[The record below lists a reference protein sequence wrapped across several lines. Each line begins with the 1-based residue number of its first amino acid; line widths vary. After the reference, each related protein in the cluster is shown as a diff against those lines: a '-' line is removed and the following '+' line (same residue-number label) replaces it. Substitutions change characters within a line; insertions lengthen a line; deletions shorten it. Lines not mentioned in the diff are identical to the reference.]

1 MLRISKDV
9 EIINIIGKGAYGDVY
24 MGKNVKTKE
33 IYAIKKITKK
43 QLESETIYQ
52 YFNNEIF
59 ILKHLN
65 HPNIISFKSL
75 IDYKTDIFLSTEY
88 CNGGNLEQAM
98 KYHIETFKKP
108 ISENIARYFIYNI
121 LLGIIYLNKNNLIH
135 RDIKSDNILLHYE
148 NEEDLITHNFLKAK
162 IKIIDFGFARY
173 LEQNELAGSL
183 VGTPMYMEPSIL
195 KTFMTSKSRVVD
207 GFYDKKVDVWSL
219 GILTYELLIG
229 IVPFIARNIKGLFH
243 SVEQRDFCIPK
254 EEKRNLELSQAGI
267 NFIDRTLNIDMNMRP
282 LPEELIK
289 DPWILGNYD
298 KKNLYKMKSDKE
310 IALVEKKTNFA
321 NFWKPI
327 ERKEEKITSN
337 NNSNSNNLK
346 KKNKLEIIGLSY
358 IDPSKKNDNVE
369 NGNDKKLNNNKL
381 RKILESKHKRLL
393 NNLNIKF
400 KGKGIK
406 IISKI
411 EKSRNNDGYINIEN
425 RTDRSINKNN
435 FNYTFNKIDDE
446 EEIGVP
452 LLNTVDSNKPNPK
465 LKSICK
471 IDVSKL
477 KENNIYIHNTISS
490 CRHSNTNS
498 NLQYFKS
505 PKKENNSNNSTT
517 KNYIYS
523 NFNGKYIKRMK
534 SDKNSSSFRSLQNE
548 DNNIKIKY
556 SYSGVNNNINFN
568 NNIINHSNITN
579 YINNINNNIYI
590 NTNNNNSYIN
600 QENRIYR
607 KKFSFKKI
615 YKPNNT
621 ENINNGGS
629 IIENKTQEY
638 NFKKIEKPKAIRLK
652 KLELFKIPI
661 YNSKIKNKIKNKSNI
676 TEDNSSN
683 EDKTLNESEFV

>member
-1 MLRISKDV
+1 MIRISPDI
-9 EIINIIGKGAYGDVY
+9 ELMNIIGKGAYGDVF
-24 MGKNVKTKE
+24 MGRNLKTKE
-33 IYAIKKITKK
+33 IYAIKKISKK

-65 HPNIISFKSL
+65 HPNIIKYKSL
-75 IDYKTDIFLSTEY
+75 NDYKTDFYLSTEY

-98 KYHIETFKKP
+98 KYHIETYKKP
-108 ISENIARYFIYNI
+108 ISERIVRYFIYNI

-135 RDIKSDNILLHYE
+135 RDIKSDNILLHYD

-229 IVPFIARNIKGLFH
+229 IVPFIARNIKGLFQ

-254 EEKRNLELSQAGI
+254 EEKRNLELSKAAI

-289 DPWILGNYD
+289 DPWISGLFD

-327 ERKEEKITSN
+327 ENSDDKIKLNDNDDGINN
-337 NNSNSNNLK
+337 NNSNLK
-346 KKNKLEIIGLSY
+346 IKNKLEIIGLSY
-358 IDPSKKNDNVE
+358 IDPSKKKDNDNE
-369 NGNDKKLNNNKL
+369 KKIDGKRLKE
-381 RKILESKHKRLL
+381 ILESKNKKIF
-393 NNLNIKF
+393 NNFTIKL

-406 IISKI
+406 LLSKSERNKEVNDIINIDNKT
-411 EKSRNNDGYINIEN
+411 EKSISNNNNNNYIN
-425 RTDRSINKNN
+425 
-435 FNYTFNKIDDE
+435 DE
-446 EEIGVP
+446 QEGEIGVP
-452 LLNTVDSNKPNPK
+452 ILNSLKENKQKEK
-465 LKSICK
+465 LKTIRK
-471 IDVSKL
+471 INVSNL
-477 KENNIYIHNTISS
+477 KRNPDNNIYIHNTISS
-490 CRHSNTNS
+490 CRNSITNG
-498 NLQYFKS
+498 NIHFFRNPNNGKIIKRLG
-505 PKKENNSNNSTT
+505 NNSNSL
-517 KNYIYS
+517 
-523 NFNGKYIKRMK
+523 
-534 SDKNSSSFRSLQNE
+534 RSLKTSENSN
-548 DNNIKIKY
+548 DMKIKY
-556 SYSGVNNNINFN
+556 SFSSMNN
-568 NNIINHSNITN
+568 NNIINQSNITN
-579 YINNINNNIYI
+579 YINNINNNIII

-600 QENRIYR
+600 PENRIY
-607 KKFSFKKI
+607 KKKYSFKKI
-615 YKPNNT
+615 YKNSLNNND
-621 ENINNGGS
+621 ENIISQQNEMFNNQ
-629 IIENKTQEY
+629 IIQKSN
-638 NFKKIEKPKAIRLK
+638 KPKTIRLK

-661 YNSKIKNKIKNKSNI
+661 YNNKIKLKNKFN
-676 TEDNSSN
+676 NNKKNN
-683 EDKTLNESEFV
+683 ENNEMEND

>member
-1 MLRISKDV
+1 MIRISPDI
-9 EIINIIGKGAYGDVY
+9 ELMNIIGKGAYGDVF
-24 MGKNVKTKE
+24 MGRNLKTKE
-33 IYAIKKITKK
+33 IYAIKKISKK

-65 HPNIISFKSL
+65 HPNIIKYKSL
-75 IDYKTDIFLSTEY
+75 NDYKTDFYLSTEY

-98 KYHIETFKKP
+98 KYHIETYKKP
-108 ISENIARYFIYNI
+108 ISERIVRYFIYNI

-135 RDIKSDNILLHYE
+135 RDIKSDNILLHYD

-229 IVPFIARNIKGLFH
+229 IVPFIARNIKGLFQ

-254 EEKRNLELSQAGI
+254 EEKRNLELSKAAI

-289 DPWILGNYD
+289 DPWISGLFD

-327 ERKEEKITSN
+327 ENSDDKIKLNDNDDGIN
-337 NNSNSNNLK
+337 NNNANLK
-346 KKNKLEIIGLSY
+346 IKNKLEIIGLSY
-358 IDPSKKNDNVE
+358 IDPSKKKDNDNE
-369 NGNDKKLNNNKL
+369 KKIDGKRLKE
-381 RKILESKHKRLL
+381 ILESKNKKIF
-393 NNLNIKF
+393 NNFTIKL

-406 IISKI
+406 LLSKSERNKDVNDIINIDNKT
-411 EKSRNNDGYINIEN
+411 EKSISNNNNNYIN
-425 RTDRSINKNN
+425 
-435 FNYTFNKIDDE
+435 DE
-446 EEIGVP
+446 QEGEIGVP
-452 LLNTVDSNKPNPK
+452 ILNSLKENKQKEK
-465 LKSICK
+465 LKTIRK
-471 IDVSKL
+471 INVSNL
-477 KENNIYIHNTISS
+477 KRNPDNNIYIHNTISS
-490 CRHSNTNS
+490 CRNSITNG
-498 NLQYFKS
+498 NIHFFRS
-505 PKKENNSNNSTT
+505 PNNGKIIKKLGNNSNSL
-517 KNYIYS
+517 
-523 NFNGKYIKRMK
+523 
-534 SDKNSSSFRSLQNE
+534 RSLKTSENSN
-548 DNNIKIKY
+548 DMKIKY
-556 SYSGVNNNINFN
+556 SFSSMNN
-568 NNIINHSNITN
+568 NNIINQSNITN
-579 YINNINNNIYI
+579 YINNINNNIII

-600 QENRIYR
+600 PENRIY
-607 KKFSFKKI
+607 KKKYSFKKI
-615 YKPNNT
+615 YKNSLNNND
-621 ENINNGGS
+621 ENIISQQNEMFNNQ
-629 IIENKTQEY
+629 IIQKSN
-638 NFKKIEKPKAIRLK
+638 KPKTIRLK

-661 YNSKIKNKIKNKSNI
+661 YNNKIKLKNKFN
-676 TEDNSSN
+676 NNKKNN
-683 EDKTLNESEFV
+683 ENNEMEND

>member
-1 MLRISKDV
+1 MIRISPDI
-9 EIINIIGKGAYGDVY
+9 ELMNIIGKGAYGDVF
-24 MGKNVKTKE
+24 MGRNLKTKE
-33 IYAIKKITKK
+33 IYAIKKISKK

-65 HPNIISFKSL
+65 HPNIIKYKSL
-75 IDYKTDIFLSTEY
+75 NDYKTDFYLSTEY

-98 KYHIETFKKP
+98 KYHIETYKKP
-108 ISENIARYFIYNI
+108 ISERIVRYFIYNI

-135 RDIKSDNILLHYE
+135 RDIKSDNILLHYD

-229 IVPFIARNIKGLFH
+229 IVPFIARNIKGLFQ

-254 EEKRNLELSQAGI
+254 EEKRNLELSKAAI

-289 DPWILGNYD
+289 DPWISGLFD

-327 ERKEEKITSN
+327 ENSDDKIKLNDNDDGINN
-337 NNSNSNNLK
+337 NNSNLK
-346 KKNKLEIIGLSY
+346 IKNKLEIIGLSY
-358 IDPSKKNDNVE
+358 IDPSKKKDNDNE
-369 NGNDKKLNNNKL
+369 KKIDGKRLKE
-381 RKILESKHKRLL
+381 ILESKNKKIF
-393 NNLNIKF
+393 NNFTIKL

-406 IISKI
+406 LLSKSERNKEVNDIINIDNKT
-411 EKSRNNDGYINIEN
+411 EKSISNNNNYIN
-425 RTDRSINKNN
+425 
-435 FNYTFNKIDDE
+435 DE
-446 EEIGVP
+446 QEGEIGVP
-452 LLNTVDSNKPNPK
+452 ILNSLKENKQKEKLKTIRKINVSNLKRNPK
-465 LKSICK
+465 
-471 IDVSKL
+471 
-477 KENNIYIHNTISS
+477 NNIYIHNTISS
-490 CRHSNTNS
+490 CRNSITNG
-498 NLQYFKS
+498 NIHFFRS
-505 PKKENNSNNSTT
+505 PNNGKIIKRLGNNSNSL
-517 KNYIYS
+517 
-523 NFNGKYIKRMK
+523 
-534 SDKNSSSFRSLQNE
+534 RSLKTSENSN
-548 DNNIKIKY
+548 DMKIKY
-556 SYSGVNNNINFN
+556 SFSSMNN
-568 NNIINHSNITN
+568 NNIINQSNITN
-579 YINNINNNIYI
+579 YINNINNNIII

-600 QENRIYR
+600 PENRIY
-607 KKFSFKKI
+607 KKKYSFKKI
-615 YKPNNT
+615 YKNSLNNND
-621 ENINNGGS
+621 ENIISQQNEMFNNQ
-629 IIENKTQEY
+629 IIQKSN
-638 NFKKIEKPKAIRLK
+638 KPKTIRLK

-661 YNSKIKNKIKNKSNI
+661 YNNKIKLKNKFN
-676 TEDNSSN
+676 NNKKNN
-683 EDKTLNESEFV
+683 ENNEMEND

>member
-1 MLRISKDV
+1 MIRISPDI
-9 EIINIIGKGAYGDVY
+9 ELMNIIGKGAYGDVF
-24 MGKNVKTKE
+24 MGRNLKTKE
-33 IYAIKKITKK
+33 IYAIKKISKK

-65 HPNIISFKSL
+65 HPNIIKYKSL
-75 IDYKTDIFLSTEY
+75 NDYKTDFYLSTEY

-98 KYHIETFKKP
+98 KYHIETYKKP
-108 ISENIARYFIYNI
+108 ISERIVRYFIYNI

-135 RDIKSDNILLHYE
+135 RDIKSDNILLHYD

-229 IVPFIARNIKGLFH
+229 IVPFIARNIKGLFQ

-254 EEKRNLELSQAGI
+254 EEKRNLELSKAAI

-289 DPWILGNYD
+289 DPWISGLFD

-327 ERKEEKITSN
+327 ENSDDKIKLNDNDDGINN
-337 NNSNSNNLK
+337 NNSNLK
-346 KKNKLEIIGLSY
+346 IKNKLEIIGLSY
-358 IDPSKKNDNVE
+358 IDPSKKKDNDNE
-369 NGNDKKLNNNKL
+369 KKIDGKRLKE
-381 RKILESKHKRLL
+381 ILESKNKKIF
-393 NNLNIKF
+393 NNFTIKL

-406 IISKI
+406 LLSKSERNKEVNDIINIDNKT
-411 EKSRNNDGYINIEN
+411 EKSISNNNNYIN
-425 RTDRSINKNN
+425 
-435 FNYTFNKIDDE
+435 DE
-446 EEIGVP
+446 QEGEIGVP
-452 LLNTVDSNKPNPK
+452 ILNSLKENKQKEK
-465 LKSICK
+465 LKTIRK
-471 IDVSKL
+471 INVSNL
-477 KENNIYIHNTISS
+477 KRNPDNNIYIHNTISS
-490 CRHSNTNS
+490 CRNSITNG
-498 NLQYFKS
+498 NIHFFRS
-505 PKKENNSNNSTT
+505 PNNGKIIKKLGNNSNSL
-517 KNYIYS
+517 
-523 NFNGKYIKRMK
+523 
-534 SDKNSSSFRSLQNE
+534 RSLKTSENSN
-548 DNNIKIKY
+548 DMKIKY
-556 SYSGVNNNINFN
+556 SFSSMNN
-568 NNIINHSNITN
+568 NNIINQSNITN
-579 YINNINNNIYI
+579 YINNINNNIII

-600 QENRIYR
+600 PENRIY
-607 KKFSFKKI
+607 KKKYSFKKI
-615 YKPNNT
+615 YKNSLNNND
-621 ENINNGGS
+621 ENIISQQNEMFNNQ
-629 IIENKTQEY
+629 IIQKSN
-638 NFKKIEKPKAIRLK
+638 KPKTIRLK

-661 YNSKIKNKIKNKSNI
+661 YNNKIKLKNKFN
-676 TEDNSSN
+676 NNKKNN
-683 EDKTLNESEFV
+683 ENNEMEND

>member
-9 EIINIIGKGAYGDVY
+9 ELINIIGKGAYGDVY
-24 MGKNVKTKE
+24 MGQNTKTKE
-33 IYAIKKITKK
+33 IYAIKKVTKK

-65 HPNIISFKSL
+65 HPNIIAFKSL
-75 IDYKTDIFLSTEY
+75 IDYKTDFYLSTEY

-98 KYHIETFKKP
+98 KYHLETFKKP

-135 RDIKSDNILLHYE
+135 RDIKSDNILLNYE

-254 EEKRNLELSQAGI
+254 EEKRNLELSEAAI

-289 DPWILGNYD
+289 DPWIMGNFD
-298 KKNLYKMKSDKE
+298 KKNLFKMKSDNE
-310 IALVEKKTNFA
+310 IALVEKKTNFS

-327 ERKEEKITSN
+327 EKNNEKISFN
-337 NNSNSNNLK
+337 NDSLNSINSKK

-358 IDPSKKNDNVE
+358 IDPSKKKDNNDN
-369 NGNDKKLNNNKL
+369 GNEKKLDNNKL
-381 RKILESKHKRLL
+381 KKILESKHKNLL
-393 NNLNIKF
+393 NTFSLKI
-400 KGKGIK
+400 KGKGLK
-406 IISKI
+406 ILSKI
-411 EKSRNNDGYINIEN
+411 EKTKSNNNKDDEFINMENKTDRIINRNNFDFN
-425 RTDRSINKNN
+425 NKNEDN
-435 FNYTFNKIDDE
+435 EGD
-446 EEIGVP
+446 EIGVP
-452 LLNTVDSNKPNPK
+452 LLNTLNANQQNPK
-465 LKSICK
+465 LKTICK
-471 IDVSKL
+471 IDVSKPTD
-477 KENNIYIHNTISS
+477 NNIYANNTISS
-490 CRHSNTNS
+490 CRHSSTNGD
-498 NLQYFKS
+498 NHYFKS
-505 PKKENNSNNSTT
+505 PKRENM
-517 KNYIYS
+517 IYS
-523 NFNGKYIKRMK
+523 NFNGKYIKRITSGK
-534 SDKNSSSFRSLQNE
+534 SNNSFRSLRN
-548 DNNIKIKY
+548 DSIKKIKY
-556 SYSGVNNNINFN
+556 SYSGLNNNVNFSKT
-568 NNIINHSNITN
+568 IINQSNITN

-590 NTNNNNSYIN
+590 NTNNNSYIN
-600 QENRIYR
+600 PENRIYR

-615 YKPNNT
+615 YTTNSIQNKNE
-621 ENINNGGS
+621 ENAIGDKNDES
-629 IIENKTQEY
+629 Y
-638 NFKKIEKPKAIRLK
+638 NFKKVEKPKAIRLK
-652 KLELFKIPI
+652 KLELFKIPV
-661 YNSKIKNKIKNKSNI
+661 YNSKIKKLKNYNTI
-676 TEDNSSN
+676 NEN
-683 EDKTLNESEFV
+683 EDKNSNKLEYN

>member
-1 MLRISKDV
+1 MIRISPDI
-9 EIINIIGKGAYGDVY
+9 ELMNIIGKGAYGDVF
-24 MGKNVKTKE
+24 MGRNLKTKE
-33 IYAIKKITKK
+33 IYAIKKISKK

-65 HPNIISFKSL
+65 HPNIIKYKSL
-75 IDYKTDIFLSTEY
+75 NDYKTDFYLSTEY

-98 KYHIETFKKP
+98 KYHIETYKKP
-108 ISENIARYFIYNI
+108 ISERIVRYFIYNI

-135 RDIKSDNILLHYE
+135 RDIKSDNILLHYD

-229 IVPFIARNIKGLFH
+229 IVPFIARNIKGLFQ

-254 EEKRNLELSQAGI
+254 EEKRNLELSKAAI

-289 DPWILGNYD
+289 DPWISGLFD

-327 ERKEEKITSN
+327 ENSDDKIKLNDNDDGINN
-337 NNSNSNNLK
+337 NNSNLK
-346 KKNKLEIIGLSY
+346 IKNKLEIIGLSY
-358 IDPSKKNDNVE
+358 IDPSKKKDNDNE
-369 NGNDKKLNNNKL
+369 KKIDGKRLKE
-381 RKILESKHKRLL
+381 ILESKNKKIF
-393 NNLNIKF
+393 NNFTIKL

-406 IISKI
+406 LLSKSERNKDVNDIINIDNKT
-411 EKSRNNDGYINIEN
+411 EKSISNNNNNYIN
-425 RTDRSINKNN
+425 
-435 FNYTFNKIDDE
+435 DE
-446 EEIGVP
+446 QEGEIGVP
-452 LLNTVDSNKPNPK
+452 ILNSLKENKQREK
-465 LKSICK
+465 LKTIRK
-471 IDVSKL
+471 INVSNL
-477 KENNIYIHNTISS
+477 KRNPDNNIYIHNTISS
-490 CRHSNTNS
+490 CRNSITNG
-498 NLQYFKS
+498 NIHFFRS
-505 PKKENNSNNSTT
+505 PNNGKIIKKLGNNSNSL
-517 KNYIYS
+517 
-523 NFNGKYIKRMK
+523 
-534 SDKNSSSFRSLQNE
+534 RSLKTSENSN
-548 DNNIKIKY
+548 DMKIKY
-556 SYSGVNNNINFN
+556 SFSSMNN
-568 NNIINHSNITN
+568 NNIINQSNITN
-579 YINNINNNIYI
+579 YINNINNNIII

-600 QENRIYR
+600 PENRIY
-607 KKFSFKKI
+607 KKKYSFKKI
-615 YKPNNT
+615 YKNSLNNND
-621 ENINNGGS
+621 ENIISQQNEMFNNQ
-629 IIENKTQEY
+629 IIQKSN
-638 NFKKIEKPKAIRLK
+638 KPKTIRLK

-661 YNSKIKNKIKNKSNI
+661 YNNKIKLKNKFN
-676 TEDNSSN
+676 NNKKNN
-683 EDKTLNESEFV
+683 ENNEMEND

>member
-1 MLRISKDV
+1 MIRISPDI
-9 EIINIIGKGAYGDVY
+9 ELMNIIGKGAYGDVF
-24 MGKNVKTKE
+24 MGRNLKTKE
-33 IYAIKKITKK
+33 IYAIKKISKK

-65 HPNIISFKSL
+65 HPNIIKYKSL
-75 IDYKTDIFLSTEY
+75 NDYKTDFYLSTEY

-98 KYHIETFKKP
+98 KYHIETYKKP
-108 ISENIARYFIYNI
+108 ISERIVRYFIYNI

-135 RDIKSDNILLHYE
+135 RDIKSDNILLHYD

-229 IVPFIARNIKGLFH
+229 IVPFIARNIKGLFQ

-254 EEKRNLELSQAGI
+254 EEKRNLELSKAAI

-289 DPWILGNYD
+289 DPWISGLFD

-327 ERKEEKITSN
+327 ENSDDKIKLNDNDDGINN
-337 NNSNSNNLK
+337 NNSNLK
-346 KKNKLEIIGLSY
+346 IKNKLEIIGLSY
-358 IDPSKKNDNVE
+358 IDPSKKKDNDNE
-369 NGNDKKLNNNKL
+369 KKIDGKRLKE
-381 RKILESKHKRLL
+381 ILESKNKKIF
-393 NNLNIKF
+393 NNFTIKL

-406 IISKI
+406 LLSKSERNKEVNDIINIDNKT
-411 EKSRNNDGYINIEN
+411 EKSISNNNNNNYIN
-425 RTDRSINKNN
+425 
-435 FNYTFNKIDDE
+435 DE
-446 EEIGVP
+446 QEGEIGVP
-452 LLNTVDSNKPNPK
+452 ILNSLKENKQREK
-465 LKSICK
+465 LKTIRK
-471 IDVSKL
+471 INVSNL
-477 KENNIYIHNTISS
+477 KRNPDNNIYIHNTISS
-490 CRHSNTNS
+490 CRNSITNG
-498 NLQYFKS
+498 NIHFFRS
-505 PKKENNSNNSTT
+505 PNNGKIIKKLGNNSNSL
-517 KNYIYS
+517 
-523 NFNGKYIKRMK
+523 
-534 SDKNSSSFRSLQNE
+534 RSLKMSENSN
-548 DNNIKIKY
+548 DMKIKY
-556 SYSGVNNNINFN
+556 SFSSMNN
-568 NNIINHSNITN
+568 NNIINQSNITN
-579 YINNINNNIYI
+579 YINNINNNIII

-600 QENRIYR
+600 PENRIY
-607 KKFSFKKI
+607 KKKYSFKKI
-615 YKPNNT
+615 YKNSLNNND
-621 ENINNGGS
+621 ENIISQQNEMFNNQ
-629 IIENKTQEY
+629 IIQKSN
-638 NFKKIEKPKAIRLK
+638 KPKTIRLK

-661 YNSKIKNKIKNKSNI
+661 YNNKIKLKNKFN
-676 TEDNSSN
+676 NNKKNN
-683 EDKTLNESEFV
+683 ENNEMEND

>member
-1 MLRISKDV
+1 MIRISPDI
-9 EIINIIGKGAYGDVY
+9 ELMNIIGKGAYGDVF
-24 MGKNVKTKE
+24 MGRNLKTKE
-33 IYAIKKITKK
+33 IYAIKKISKK

-65 HPNIISFKSL
+65 HPNIIKYKSL
-75 IDYKTDIFLSTEY
+75 NDYKTDFYLSTEY

-98 KYHIETFKKP
+98 KYHIETYKKP
-108 ISENIARYFIYNI
+108 ISERIVRYFIYNI

-135 RDIKSDNILLHYE
+135 RDIKSDNILLHYD

-229 IVPFIARNIKGLFH
+229 IVPFIARNIKGLFQ

-254 EEKRNLELSQAGI
+254 EEKRNLELSKAAI

-289 DPWILGNYD
+289 DPWISGLFD

-327 ERKEEKITSN
+327 ENSDDKIKLNDNDDGIN
-337 NNSNSNNLK
+337 NNNANLK
-346 KKNKLEIIGLSY
+346 IKNKLEIIGLSY
-358 IDPSKKNDNVE
+358 IDPSKKKDNDNE
-369 NGNDKKLNNNKL
+369 KKIDGKRLKE
-381 RKILESKHKRLL
+381 ILESKNKKIF
-393 NNLNIKF
+393 NNFTIKL

-406 IISKI
+406 LLSKSERNKEVNDIINIDNKT
-411 EKSRNNDGYINIEN
+411 EKSISNNNNYIN
-425 RTDRSINKNN
+425 
-435 FNYTFNKIDDE
+435 DE
-446 EEIGVP
+446 QEGEIGVP
-452 LLNTVDSNKPNPK
+452 ILNSLKENKQKEK
-465 LKSICK
+465 LKTIRK
-471 IDVSKL
+471 INVSNL
-477 KENNIYIHNTISS
+477 KRNPDNNIYIHNTISS
-490 CRHSNTNS
+490 CRNSITNG
-498 NLQYFKS
+498 NIHFFRS
-505 PKKENNSNNSTT
+505 PNNGKIIKKLGNNSNSL
-517 KNYIYS
+517 
-523 NFNGKYIKRMK
+523 
-534 SDKNSSSFRSLQNE
+534 RSLKTNE
-548 DNNIKIKY
+548 NSNDMKIKY
-556 SYSGVNNNINFN
+556 SFSSMNN
-568 NNIINHSNITN
+568 NNIINQSNITN
-579 YINNINNNIYI
+579 YINNINNNIII

-600 QENRIYR
+600 PENRIY
-607 KKFSFKKI
+607 KKKYSFKKI
-615 YKPNNT
+615 YKNSLNNND
-621 ENINNGGS
+621 ENIISQQNEMFNNQ
-629 IIENKTQEY
+629 IIQKSN
-638 NFKKIEKPKAIRLK
+638 KPKTIRLK

-661 YNSKIKNKIKNKSNI
+661 YNNKIKLKNKFNSNKK
-676 TEDNSSN
+676 NN
-683 EDKTLNESEFV
+683 ENNEMEND

>member
-1 MLRISKDV
+1 MIRISPDI
-9 EIINIIGKGAYGDVY
+9 ELMNIIGKGAYGDVF
-24 MGKNVKTKE
+24 MGRNLKTKE
-33 IYAIKKITKK
+33 IYAIKKISKK

-65 HPNIISFKSL
+65 HPNIIKYKSL
-75 IDYKTDIFLSTEY
+75 NDYKTDFYLSTEY

-98 KYHIETFKKP
+98 KYHIETYKKP
-108 ISENIARYFIYNI
+108 ISERIVRYFIYNI

-135 RDIKSDNILLHYE
+135 RDIKSDNILLHYD

-229 IVPFIARNIKGLFH
+229 IVPFIARNIKGLFQ

-254 EEKRNLELSQAGI
+254 EEKRNLELSKAAI

-289 DPWILGNYD
+289 DPWISGLFD

-327 ERKEEKITSN
+327 ENSDDKIKLNDNDDGINN
-337 NNSNSNNLK
+337 NNSNLK
-346 KKNKLEIIGLSY
+346 IKNKLEIIGLSY
-358 IDPSKKNDNVE
+358 IDPSKKKDNDNE
-369 NGNDKKLNNNKL
+369 KKIDGKRLKE
-381 RKILESKHKRLL
+381 ILESKNKKIF
-393 NNLNIKF
+393 NNFTIKL

-406 IISKI
+406 LLSKSERNKEVNDIINIDNKT
-411 EKSRNNDGYINIEN
+411 EKSISNNNNYIN
-425 RTDRSINKNN
+425 
-435 FNYTFNKIDDE
+435 DE
-446 EEIGVP
+446 QEGEIGVP
-452 LLNTVDSNKPNPK
+452 ILNSLKENKQKEK
-465 LKSICK
+465 LKTIRK
-471 IDVSKL
+471 INVSNL
-477 KENNIYIHNTISS
+477 KRNPDNNIYIHNTISS
-490 CRHSNTNS
+490 CRNSITNG
-498 NLQYFKS
+498 NIHFFRS
-505 PKKENNSNNSTT
+505 PNNGKIIKRLGNNSNSL
-517 KNYIYS
+517 
-523 NFNGKYIKRMK
+523 
-534 SDKNSSSFRSLQNE
+534 RSLKTSENSN
-548 DNNIKIKY
+548 DMKIKY
-556 SYSGVNNNINFN
+556 SFSSMNN
-568 NNIINHSNITN
+568 NNIINQSNITN
-579 YINNINNNIYI
+579 YINNINNNIII

-600 QENRIYR
+600 PENRIY
-607 KKFSFKKI
+607 KKKYSFKKI
-615 YKPNNT
+615 YKNSLNNND
-621 ENINNGGS
+621 ENIISQQNEMFNNQ
-629 IIENKTQEY
+629 IIQKSN
-638 NFKKIEKPKAIRLK
+638 KPKTIRLK

-661 YNSKIKNKIKNKSNI
+661 YNNKIKLKNKFN
-676 TEDNSSN
+676 NNKKNN
-683 EDKTLNESEFV
+683 ENNEMEND

>member
-1 MLRISKDV
+1 MIRISPDI
-9 EIINIIGKGAYGDVY
+9 ELMNIIGKGAYGDVF
-24 MGKNVKTKE
+24 MGRNLKTKE
-33 IYAIKKITKK
+33 IYAIKKISKK

-65 HPNIISFKSL
+65 HPNIIKYKSL
-75 IDYKTDIFLSTEY
+75 NDYKTDFYLSTEY

-98 KYHIETFKKP
+98 KYHIETYKKP
-108 ISENIARYFIYNI
+108 ISERIVRYFIYNI

-135 RDIKSDNILLHYE
+135 RDIKSDNILLHYD

-229 IVPFIARNIKGLFH
+229 IVPFIARNIKGLFQ

-254 EEKRNLELSQAGI
+254 EEKRNLELSKAAI

-289 DPWILGNYD
+289 DPWISGLFD

-327 ERKEEKITSN
+327 ENSDDKIKLNDNDDGINN
-337 NNSNSNNLK
+337 NNSNLK
-346 KKNKLEIIGLSY
+346 IKNKLEIIGLSY
-358 IDPSKKNDNVE
+358 IDPSKKKDNDNE
-369 NGNDKKLNNNKL
+369 KKIDGKRLKE
-381 RKILESKHKRLL
+381 ILESKNKKIF
-393 NNLNIKF
+393 NNFTIKL

-406 IISKI
+406 LLSKSERNKEVNDIINIDNKT
-411 EKSRNNDGYINIEN
+411 EKSISNNNNNNYIN
-425 RTDRSINKNN
+425 
-435 FNYTFNKIDDE
+435 DE
-446 EEIGVP
+446 QEGEIGVP
-452 LLNTVDSNKPNPK
+452 ILNSLKENKQREK
-465 LKSICK
+465 LKTIRK
-471 IDVSKL
+471 INVSNL
-477 KENNIYIHNTISS
+477 KRNPDNNIYIHNTISS
-490 CRHSNTNS
+490 CRNSITNG
-498 NLQYFKS
+498 NIHFFRS
-505 PKKENNSNNSTT
+505 PNNGKIIKRLGNNSNSL
-517 KNYIYS
+517 
-523 NFNGKYIKRMK
+523 
-534 SDKNSSSFRSLQNE
+534 RSLKTSENSN
-548 DNNIKIKY
+548 DMKIKY
-556 SYSGVNNNINFN
+556 SFSSMNN
-568 NNIINHSNITN
+568 NNIINQSNITN
-579 YINNINNNIYI
+579 YINNINNNIII

-600 QENRIYR
+600 PENRIY
-607 KKFSFKKI
+607 KKKYSFKKI
-615 YKPNNT
+615 YKNSLNNND
-621 ENINNGGS
+621 ENIISQQNEMFNNQ
-629 IIENKTQEY
+629 IIQKSN
-638 NFKKIEKPKAIRLK
+638 KPKTIRLK

-661 YNSKIKNKIKNKSNI
+661 YNNKIKLKNKFN
-676 TEDNSSN
+676 NNKKNN
-683 EDKTLNESEFV
+683 ENNEMEND